1 MEAIVLAGGF
11 GTRLR
16 QVVANVPKPMA
27 PIAGRPFLEI
37 VLNGMAAKGFAKVI
51 LSVGFMAE
59 KISDYFGLRYAD
71 MELVYAVEER
81 PLGTG
86 GGVRLAMERVTAD
99 HVFVFNGDTFLDLE
113 SDLLEQQWQT
123 RQRPIIVGHEVSD
136 TTRYG
141 RLLAT
146 NGLAL
151 DFTGKG
157 VAGPGLMNAGCY
169 VLRYG
174 QLDGF
179 EPGAPFSLEADF
191 LRPAVARGEFDV
203 FVNSGMFIDIGVP
216 EDYARAQAAFS
227 GR

>member
-16 QVVANVPKPMA
+16 QVVVNVPKPMA

-59 KISDYFGLRYAD
+59 KISDYFGPRYAD
-71 MELVYAVEER
+71 MELVYSVEER

-86 GGVRLAMERVTAD
+86 GGVRLAMGRVTAD

-123 RQRPIIVGHEVSD
+123 RQRPIIVGREVSD
-136 TTRYG
+136 TARYG

-146 NGLAL
+146 NGLAM
-151 DFTGKG
+151 DFNEKSVT
-157 VAGPGLMNAGCY
+157 GPGLVNAGCY
-169 VLRYG
+169 VLRCG

-179 EPGAPFSLEADF
+179 EPGVPFSLEADF
-191 LRPAVARGEFDV
+191 LSPAVARGEFDV

-216 EDYARAQAAFS
+216 EDYARAQVALS